1 MKTRLLAI
9 VVVLLTPVVA
19 QQGRRSSCDL
29 RLIVRDGRDA
39 EGQAIPGQSARI
51 ILPCISKTDLIKLL
65 RDTEQRPEFQ
75 NRAIEAVNRA
85 AQVSVTLT
93 TSLTTQNV
101 SNRR

>member
-1 MKTRLLAI
+1 MKTRLLALL
-9 VVVLLTPVVA
+9 VVLLTPVVA
-19 QQGRRSSCDL
+19 QQARRSACDL

-39 EGQAIPGQSARI
+39 EGQAVPGQAARI
-51 ILPCISKTDLIKLL
+51 IVPCMSKTDLIKLL
-65 RDTEQRPEFQ
+65 RDSEQRPEFR

-85 AQVSVTLT
+85 SQVSITLT